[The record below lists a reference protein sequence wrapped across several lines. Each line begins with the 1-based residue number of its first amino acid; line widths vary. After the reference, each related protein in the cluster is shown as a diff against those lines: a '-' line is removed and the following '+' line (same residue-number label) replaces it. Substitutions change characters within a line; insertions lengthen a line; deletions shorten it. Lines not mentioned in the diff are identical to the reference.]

1 MIGPQEM
8 PLIAMPAAWSPP
20 TGSLTAEA
28 VLVDATTAAGLQ
40 AYRGRL
46 RGRLVLAGGVR
57 QLAPH
62 FAPPATRYSA
72 DDIAAFASNRP
83 FPPNNENFAPP
94 PSSADLARR
103 RFEAE
108 RLQFFVD
115 EGAAAVLEPSFN
127 FDDGTIAVGAAAVPQ
142 PFDTP
147 PGDRVYA
154 WTAGARTVPQVIVAA
169 EHYNRLARLL
179 ARGDPVRIALD
190 LQVRFDDA
198 DPMSTSTMAE
208 VPGTDLADQVV
219 MVGAHLDSWHAGTGA
234 TDNAAG
240 VAVVMETARLFE
252 ALHLQP
258 RRTVQFV
265 LWGGE
270 EEPGG
275 GSRAWIEA
283 HRGHLPTAYFNI
295 DAGTGKIRGVYL
307 AGNAALEPIFRP
319 WLEPFA
325 RFGASTLTLN
335 GDWGSDFE
343 WFDRAG
349 VPIVSFIQD
358 EIEYDTRTHHTNMD
372 VLDHTLPDDLKQ
384 AAAIMT
390 AFVYQTAT
398 REAGLPRKDP
408 SER

>member
-1 MIGPQEM
+1 
-8 PLIAMPAAWSPP
+8 
-20 TGSLTAEA
+20 
-28 VLVDATTAAGLQ
+28 
-40 AYRGRL
+40 
-46 RGRLVLAGGVR
+46 
-57 QLAPH
+57 
-62 FAPPATRYSA
+62 
-72 DDIAAFASNRP
+72 
-83 FPPNNENFAPP
+83 
-94 PSSADLARR
+94 
-103 RFEAE
+103 
-108 RLQFFVD
+108 
-115 EGAAAVLEPSFN
+115 
-127 FDDGTIAVGAAAVPQ
+127 
-142 PFDTP
+142 
-147 PGDRVYA
+147 
-154 WTAGARTVPQVIVAA
+154 
-169 EHYNRLARLL
+169 
-179 ARGDPVRIALD
+179 VRIALD